1 MEKRFGPRAL
11 FISGLIGAIA
21 VILIIMGIIVFALG
35 GFNALTDTFKFIE
48 VYEIINNR
56 FIGESDM
63 ESVTT
68 DAFRS
73 MVYSI
78 DDNWSYYMTAEEYER
93 YKLFQANSSRIVG
106 ITMEMDEEQNA
117 IRIISVMADSAAEK
131 AGAKVGEFIIGLDG
145 ETIEGMTISEFR
157 EIIAARG
164 TKKFELTLRA
174 EDGSERRVS
183 LAASEVFTSPVE
195 YSMLENHIG
204 YIKIRNFEAKSASDS
219 IAAIESLRAQGA
231 KGLIFDMRHNG
242 GGKVSEVSE
251 LLDYILPAGDIFVQ
265 VNSAGEER
273 VTVSGASC
281 VEMPIC
287 VLVNSYSFSAA
298 EYFAVALW
306 EYDWAETVGSATTGK
321 ARSQVTYIISDG
333 SAVHISTGAYL
344 TPNRVDLFAQ
354 GGHTPD
360 RELNLSEEDAVL
372 LSTGRLLPDEDEQ
385 LILAQSVLTEKLT
398 A

>member
-11 FISGLIGAIA
+11 LISGLIGAITM
-21 VILIIMGIIVFALG
+21 ILIIMGIIIFCLG
-35 GFNALTDTFKFIE
+35 GFDALADTFKFIE

-106 ITMEMDEEQNA
+106 ITMEMDEEQNL

-131 AGAKVGEFIIGLDG
+131 AGVKVGEFIIGLDG
-145 ETIEGMTISEFR
+145 ESIAGMTISEFR
-157 EIIAARG
+157 ESVAARG

-174 EDGSERRVS
+174 EDGSERTAS

-195 YSMLENHIG
+195 CSMLENHIG
-204 YIKIRNFEAKSASDS
+204 YIKIRNFEAQSASDS

-265 VNSAGEER
+265 VNSAGDER

-306 EYDWAETVGSATTGK
+306 EYGWAETVGSATTGK

-360 RELNLSEEDAVL
+360 RELNLSDEDAVL

-385 LILAQSVLTEKLT
+385 LILAQSVLTEKL
-398 A
+398 AA